1 MHRGVGRFIQ
11 WLETHRDAE
20 GVSLERPARSEEVVQ
35 LEHQIGMPI
44 PADLRLAL
52 THFNGGTTPAGTLL
66 PAGSGPGTI
75 EAALREI
82 AGRVDA
88 DFLDPELLLPFHRTL
103 EGSLLAFDR
112 SAGPVSDTWPIV
124 DYDEESGEQRLVY
137 RTFDGFCEKCVAD
150 WTAPDF
156 QQEFTL
162 DSYLLQG
169 QRHAQVEPDV
179 ASAHAT
185 VAHALRRIGRPEDA
199 MASYLRAAACVPPLP
214 WCAWEALKLATLLGR
229 REEGYEAASRLASR
243 APQEAWSQ
251 RETSPL
257 RVAELVA
264 MLAQGDPEPAPYLHL
279 LDLLLEAAWGEE
291 VAPIG
296 ALRVALRTG
305 EALPAPHP
313 PDSAS
318 GLVPDAD
325 LDAAWAQAEAA
336 YHSGTVRDEHLL
348 FSPEL
353 ASLRAMRPVG
363 ELLRIRRDF

>member
-1 MHRGVGRFIQ
+1 MHRGVGRFIH
-11 WLETHRDAE
+11 WLETHRDAA
-20 GVSLERPARSEEVVQ
+20 GVALERPARAEEVVQ

-52 THFNGGTTPAGTLL
+52 NHFNGGLTPAGTLL

-75 EAALREI
+75 EAAVREI

-156 QQEFTL
+156 DQEFTL

-169 QRHAQVEPDV
+169 QRHAQIEPDV

-185 VAHALRRIGRPEDA
+185 VAHALRRLGRPEDA
-199 MASYLRAAACVPPLP
+199 TASYLRAASCVPPLS
-214 WCAWEALKLATLLGR
+214 WCAWEALKIAALLGQ
-229 REEGYEAASRLASR
+229 REEGFEAASRLASR
-243 APQEAWSQ
+243 APREAWAR
-251 RETSPL
+251 RETTPL

-264 MLAQGDPEPAPYLHL
+264 LVAQGDPEPGPYLHL

-291 VAPIG
+291 VAAVG
-296 ALRVALRTG
+296 ALRVALKGGTP
-305 EALPAPHP
+305 LPAPNP
-313 PDSAS
+313 PESPS
-318 GLVPDAD
+318 GLL
-325 LDAAWAQAEAA
+325 LDANADVAWAQAEAA
-336 YHSGTVRDEHLL
+336 YHAGALRDDHLL
-348 FSPEL
+348 FEREL
-353 ASLRAMRPVG
+353 DPLRATHSLG